1 MKTIKD
7 LEKEYG
13 IIGDNHTIMIAEQGF
28 NIWVSLL
35 TSVRPGF
42 REYRF
47 TFSDGIVRYM
57 TIEEVMNSPL
67 SYITS
72 ELLKLTEHI
81 DENRLGLY
89 DGEMYIKPLK

>member
-1 MKTIKD
+1 MKTVKD
-7 LEKEYG
+7 LEKQYG

-35 TSVRPGF
+35 TSVRPGL

-47 TFSDGIVRYM
+47 TFSDNVVRYM

-72 ELLKLTEHI
+72 ELLKLTDHI